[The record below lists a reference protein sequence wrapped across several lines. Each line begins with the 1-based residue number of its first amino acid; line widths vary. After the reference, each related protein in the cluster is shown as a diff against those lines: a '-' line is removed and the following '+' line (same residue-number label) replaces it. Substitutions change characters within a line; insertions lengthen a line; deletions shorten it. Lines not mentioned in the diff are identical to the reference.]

1 MINILEWEKIYNSK
15 IVSAE
20 EAISYIKSGDRIVT
34 GHAAGEPTYL
44 IDTLVDN
51 YEMYENVEI
60 CHLVSTGEGKYTRP
74 EMKGHFVFNGF
85 FLGSGNREAVARG
98 QANYSPGFFH
108 EIHNGNAEN
117 KGDEVIET
125 MTAWAAAL

>member
-44 IDTLVDN
+44 I
-51 YEMYENVEI
+51 
-60 CHLVSTGEGKYTRP
+60 G
-74 EMKGHFVFNGF
+74 
-85 FLGSGNREAVARG
+85 RG
-98 QANYSPGFFH
+98 A
-108 EIHNGNAEN
+108 
-117 KGDEVIET
+117 
-125 MTAWAAAL
+125 